1 MLIITS
7 PGEDEVDCADNP
19 NKPSPHHTNAKK
31 NIDVIVERLHQ
42 LYDLRVFEDG
52 DPYRVLIRTILSQR
66 TRDDNTDQASAQLF
80 SKYHTMKDIA
90 EADPVL
96 LEPLIR
102 PAGFYHVKAKRI
114 VEVSQILL
122 KEFKGEVPQDIK
134 GLLELP
140 GVGRKTANCVLV
152 YGFGTP
158 AIPVDVHVHRISN
171 RLGLVN
177 TKTPEETEEK
187 LEKLVPKEYWIELND
202 LMVQFGQTI
211 CRPQSPKHEEC
222 PLQELCD
229 FYQAMVD

>member
-1 MLIITS
+1 MDLS
-7 PGEDEVDCADNP
+7 ER
-19 NKPSPHHTNAKK
+19 
-31 NIDVIVERLHQ
+31 IDRVMESLQ
-42 LYDLRVFEDG
+42 QQYDLRVFEDG

-66 TRDDNTDQASAQLF
+66 TRDDNTDRASAQLF
-80 SKYHTMKDIA
+80 SKYHTMAEIA
-90 EADPVL
+90 QAEPTE

-114 VEVSQILL
+114 VEVSRKLL
-122 KEFKGEVPQDIK
+122 DEFKGQVPQDMK

-152 YGFGTP
+152 YGFQEP

-177 TKTPEETEEK
+177 TKKPEETEME
-187 LEKLVPKEYWIELND
+187 LVKIVPRDYWIELND

-211 CRPQSPKHEEC
+211 CRPQSPRHQEC
-222 PLQELCD
+222 PLKEICD
-229 FYQAMVD
+229 YYLNLE

>member
-1 MLIITS
+1 MNLSERVDLIM
-7 PGEDEVDCADNP
+7 E
-19 NKPSPHHTNAKK
+19 H
-31 NIDVIVERLHQ
+31 LQ
-42 LYDLRVFEDG
+42 QQYDLRVFEDG

-66 TRDDNTDQASAQLF
+66 TRDDNTDRASAQLF
-80 SKYHTMKDIA
+80 SKYHTMNEIA

-102 PAGFYHVKAKRI
+102 PAGFYHVKAQRI
-114 VEVSQILL
+114 VEVSSKLRD
-122 KEFKGEVPQDIK
+122 EFKGQVPSDMK

-152 YGFGTP
+152 YGFQKP

-177 TKTPEETEEK
+177 TKHPEETEIE
-187 LEKLVPKEYWIELND
+187 LEKIVPREYWIELND

-211 CRPQSPKHEEC
+211 CRPQSPRHEEC

-229 FYQAMVD
+229 YYHNLKENG

>member
-1 MLIITS
+1 MDLSERVDLIM
-7 PGEDEVDCADNP
+7 
-19 NKPSPHHTNAKK
+19 
-31 NIDVIVERLHQ
+31 ERLQ
-42 LYDLRVFEDG
+42 QQYDLRVFEDG

-66 TRDDNTDQASAQLF
+66 TRDDNTDRASAQLF
-80 SKYHTMKDIA
+80 SKYHSMKEIA
-90 EADPVL
+90 NANPAI

-102 PAGFYHVKAKRI
+102 PAGFYHVKAQRI
-114 VEVSQILL
+114 VEVSRKLL
-122 KEFKGEVPQDIK
+122 DEFKGEVPEDMK

-152 YGFGTP
+152 YGFQKP

-177 TKTPEETEEK
+177 TKHPEETELE
-187 LEKLVPKEYWIELND
+187 LEKLIPQEYWIELND

-211 CRPQSPKHEEC
+211 CRPQSPRHEEC

-229 FYQAMVD
+229 YYQVLEENNP

>member
-1 MLIITS
+1 MDLSERVDLIMES
-7 PGEDEVDCADNP
+7 
-19 NKPSPHHTNAKK
+19 
-31 NIDVIVERLHQ
+31 LQQ
-42 LYDLRVFEDG
+42 LYDLRVFEDR

-66 TRDDNTDQASAQLF
+66 TRDDNTDLASAQLF
-80 SKYHTMKDIA
+80 SQYHTMTEIA
-90 EADPVL
+90 RADPAE

-114 VEVSQILL
+114 VEVSRKLLDEYKGQI
-122 KEFKGEVPQDIK
+122 PDDMK

-152 YGFGTP
+152 YGFQKP

-177 TKTPEETEEK
+177 TKKPEETELE
-187 LEKLVPKEYWIELND
+187 LEKIVPREYWIELND

-211 CRPQSPKHEEC
+211 CRPQSPRHQEC
-222 PLQELCD
+222 PLQEICD
-229 FYQAMVD
+229 YYQNLE